1 MTTSPSDPDEPGDA
15 QHATRD
21 IVEGEV
27 HEFQQAQQRRNRQFP
42 FALLVGLLA
51 GLVALAFR
59 VGLSYAEQLR
69 NALLRFAHAHAP
81 WAVILPVAF
90 GAAFAGLSVL
100 LVRKVAPEAVGS
112 GVPHLKAV
120 LHHHRPLVWQRVLPV
135 KFVGGV
141 LAIGS
146 GLALGREGPTIQM
159 GASVAA
165 MVARWLRTTPQERRT
180 LIAAGAGA
188 GLAAAFNAPLSGLI
202 FVLEEVQHDFTPSI
216 FTATFIAS
224 VTADVVTRWFD
235 GQSPV
240 FHVAV
245 GETPPIA
252 SLPAFLVLGLAAGV
266 LGVAFNR
273 GLLAGLDLF
282 QRARGWPAGLTGA
295 VVGAGV
301 GLLAWFAPT
310 VVGTGHD
317 MLEGMF
323 AGRTTIG
330 MLVAIFALRFV
341 LTSFSYGSG
350 APGGIFAPLL
360 LLGAALGLMV
370 GDLAR
375 RVSPSVDVAP
385 AAFAVVGMAAYFAAI
400 VRAPLTGIILII
412 EMTGRYD
419 LMLPLLVA
427 CLAAY
432 ATADLL
438 GDLPIYERL
447 LQRELARGPATPE
460 GPVLVQLTVDHG
472 APFHGKEVRELD
484 LPAGCVLITVSSDGE
499 EHVPTP
505 NMPIHAGDHLA
516 LLVAPEAMIPIASIR
531 KGTTRVRAP

>member
-1 MTTSPSDPDEPGDA
+1 
-15 QHATRD
+15 
-21 IVEGEV
+21 
-27 HEFQQAQQRRNRQFP
+27 
-42 FALLVGLLA
+42 VGA
-51 GLVALAFR
+51 RA
-59 VGLSYAEQLR
+59 
-69 NALLRFAHAHAP
+69 
-81 WAVILPVAF
+81 
-90 GAAFAGLSVL
+90 
-100 LVRKVAPEAVGS
+100 
-112 GVPHLKAV
+112 
-120 LHHHRPLVWQRVLPV
+120 PV

-141 LAIGS
+141 LGIGS

-159 GASVAA
+159 GAAVAE
-165 MVARWLRTTPQERRT
+165 MVGRWLRTTPHERRT

-188 GLAAAFNAPLSGLI
+188 GLAAAFNAPLAGLI
-202 FVLEEVQHDFTPSI
+202 FVLEEVQRDFTPSV

-240 FHVAV
+240 FHIAV
-245 GETPPIA
+245 GQTPPIA

-282 QRARGWPAGLTGA
+282 QRAGRWPAGLTGA

-301 GLLAWFAPT
+301 GLVAWFAPS
-310 VVGTGHD
+310 VVGTGSG

-323 AGRTTIG
+323 AGRTTMG
-330 MLVAIFALRFV
+330 MLLALFALRFA
-341 LTSFSYGSG
+341 LTSLSYGSG

-360 LLGAALGLMV
+360 FLGAALGLVV

-375 RVSPSVDVAP
+375 RVSPSVEVAP

-400 VRAPLTGIILII
+400 VRAPLTGIVLIV

-432 ATADLL
+432 ATADVL

-447 LQRELARGPATPE
+447 LERELARGHAEPE
-460 GPVLVQLTVDHG
+460 GPLLVELTVDHA
-472 APFHGKEVRELD
+472 APFDGKEVRELD
-484 LPAGCVLITVSSDGE
+484 LPTGCVLITVRRSGH
-499 EHVPTP
+499 EHVPTAD
-505 NMPIHAGDHLA
+505 MPIHAGDHLA
-516 LLVAPEAMIPIASIR
+516 LLVAPEAMSSMGTLR
-531 KGTTRVRAP
+531 KGTERVPDELPP